1 MRPRALV
8 GYLFRFT
15 SPRYRDFVETARQ
28 SKHFPQRFN
37 TAGLGAVY
45 LSRDPDT
52 AAAEALR
59 RYARD
64 ARLAGDGN
72 RSDQFD
78 RLAPRSI
85 FVVRVQLRGI
95 LALTAQAAFDAW
107 GLTTASLVDEE
118 FARCQEVATLAA
130 QRGAEGVRWS
140 SATGAGESV
149 AIFWDNLQAASHVTI
164 EKEFSVDCRWFD
176 GIADGRPVSDFL
188 PALREFPLYSLDAGS
203 DA

>member
-72 RSDQFD
+72 RSDQLD

-164 EKEFSVDCRWFD
+164 EKEFSVDRRWFD

-203 DA
+203 DT

>member
-1 MRPRALV
+1 MLV

-37 TAGLGAVY
+37 TAALGAVY

-64 ARLAGDGN
+64 ARVAGDGN
-72 RSDQFD
+72 RSTQFD

-85 FVVRVQLRGI
+85 FVVRVQLRGV
-95 LALTAQAAFDAW
+95 LALTTQAAFDAW
-107 GLTTASLVDEE
+107 GLTNASLVDED
-118 FARCQEVATLAA
+118 FSRCQEVATLAA
-130 QRGAEGVRWS
+130 LQGAEGVRWP
-140 SATGAGESV
+140 SATGSGESV
-149 AIFWDNLQAASHVTI
+149 AIFWDHLQASSHVTI
-164 EKEFSVDCRWFD
+164 EKELSVDRRWFD
-176 GIADGRPVSDFL
+176 AIADGRPVSEFL
-188 PALREFPLYSLDAGS
+188 PALREFPLYSLD
-203 DA
+203 